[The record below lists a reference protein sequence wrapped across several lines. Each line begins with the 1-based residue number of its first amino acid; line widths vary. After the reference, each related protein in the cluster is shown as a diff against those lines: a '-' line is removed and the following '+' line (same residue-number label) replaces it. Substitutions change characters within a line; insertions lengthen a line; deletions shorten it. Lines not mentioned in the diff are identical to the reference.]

1 MRSALLALILACSI
15 TVALGGHAQ
24 AETVLTVAG
33 RIGEVNRGPYKAF
46 RDSFFKHHER
56 TFENAFSF
64 TRETLKRLPQKSIT
78 ATFENW
84 PTAVT
89 ATGPSLADALEVV
102 GAPAGAKLTVIALD
116 GYAAEFEAKHI
127 AAHDWIIAIEADGK
141 PLGIGGRGPTWLMFD
156 TGGKTLKAEEEG
168 LWVWSAFMIVVD

>member
-1 MRSALLALILACSI
+1 MRSALLALMLASGI
-15 TVALGGHAQ
+15 TVGLGGHAA
-24 AETVLTVAG
+24 AETILTVAG
-33 RIGEVNRGPYKAF
+33 RIGEVNRGPYNAF
-46 RDSFFKHHER
+46 RDAFIRHNER
-56 TFENAFSF
+56 PFERAFAF
-64 TRETLKRLPQKSIT
+64 TREALKRLPQKSIT
-78 ATFENW
+78 ARFENW